1 MSKTCCPLPV
11 FPGRLRKNDA
21 LFIYGASQEKPFVRI
36 YEQQAVEIVHGP
48 SFRADRELFID
59 RCEEDGVTVTER
71 RGGGGTVVLS
81 PGVLVITITGE
92 KKNEREGALDIF
104 HRVHDAV
111 IAALSKAG
119 VNNIIRAGISDL
131 ADGGK
136 KILGSSLYIGSK
148 PPLFYYQ
155 SSLMVSNDLTLLD
168 RYLRHPPR
176 EPDYRGGRG
185 HSDFCTTLRELG
197 VRIDMRE
204 LSVLIESELK
214 NCL

>member
-1 MSKTCCPLPV
+1 MNKMNNPLPV

-21 LFIYGASQEKPFVRI
+21 LFIYGASQKKPFVYI
-36 YEQQAVEIVHGP
+36 YEQQTVEIVHGP
-48 SFRADRELFID
+48 SFRVDREIFVD
-59 RCEEDGVTVTER
+59 RCEEDGVTITER

-81 PGVLVITITGE
+81 SGVLVIVVTGE

-111 IAALSKAG
+111 IIALRKVGAKD
-119 VNNIIRAGISDL
+119 VVRAGISDL
-131 ADGGK
+131 AVGGK

-148 PPLFYYQ
+148 PTLFYYQ

-176 EPDYRGGRG
+176 EPDYRGGRS
-185 HSDFCTTLRELG
+185 HKDFCTTLTELGLRVDTRELAG
-197 VRIDMRE
+197 FIDT
-204 LSVLIESELK
+204 ELK
-214 NCL
+214 NSL